1 MVSYNYDVY
10 PLALKI
16 KNITDIL
23 SQEVDSKRETRK
35 KRNAGNKGEI
45 LPNFFLEIIQYDFT
59 KIGGG
64 NKAWTKSLLETNRA
78 IYNISNVVRQIVSA
92 RCPLDTIAQPLLL
105 IILASL
111 HCS

>member
-35 KRNAGNKGEI
+35 KRNVGNKGEI
-45 LPNFFLEIIQYDFT
+45 LLDFSLEIIQYDFI

-64 NKAWTKSLLETNRA
+64 DEAWTKSL
-78 IYNISNVVRQIVSA
+78 S
-92 RCPLDTIAQPLLL
+92 
-105 IILASL
+105 
-111 HCS
+111 